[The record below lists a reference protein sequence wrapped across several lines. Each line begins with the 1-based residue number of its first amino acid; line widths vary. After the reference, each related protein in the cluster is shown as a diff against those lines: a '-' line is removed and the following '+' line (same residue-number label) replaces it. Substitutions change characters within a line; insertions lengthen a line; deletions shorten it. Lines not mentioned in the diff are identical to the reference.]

1 MAWPVNKKV
10 VSSYSTW
17 VSVFQDVH
25 AGLTGHSLLPIDVN
39 VCADG
44 RSLLKQSQD
53 RGIGCVLLFHLMAMD
68 LLELLHTWPLKWG

>member
-39 VCADG
+39 VSVLMVVRYSKRA
-44 RSLLKQSQD
+44 R
-53 RGIGCVLLFHLMAMD
+53 IG
-68 LLELLHTWPLKWG
+68 